1 MTAITRKQVD
11 IGGQR
16 LSMLR
21 GGPEAEPVLFLH
33 GGVPGQTLYC
43 SGAHIWGDY
52 LPMAA
57 RARHVVAP
65 DLPGFGDSAAGAE
78 PYGIDTM
85 ARTALGLIEA
95 LKLGR
100 CHVVGHD
107 EGGLI
112 AIAMALAAPNAVR
125 SISIIASPTASPT
138 GDSIENVTLMNPPG
152 PAWSRGAQQWAL
164 QRMSHERHHIDAAL
178 LDRCVECSA
187 APAHRAAASRAPSEI
202 ALGVA
207 GSVAKAKGQFYT
219 VCRDGAF
226 PVPAQL
232 VWGADDPMTTIE
244 HGRVLYGIIA
254 ARQRATHMHLI
265 NRCGNF
271 PFREDRGAFHHVVG
285 AFHTGLAQA
294 A

>member
-1 MTAITRKQVD
+1 MSTITRKQAEV
-11 IGGQR
+11 GGQR
-16 LSMLR
+16 ISMLR

-43 SGAHIWGDY
+43 SGAHIWAGN
-52 LPMAA
+52 LPLAA
-57 RARHVVAP
+57 RERHVVAP
-65 DLPGFGDSAAGAE
+65 DLPGFGDSDAAKE

-85 ARTALGLIEA
+85 AKAALALIEA

-112 AIAMALAAPNAVR
+112 AIAMALASPRAVR
-125 SISIIASPTASPT
+125 SITIVASPAAAPT

-152 PAWSRGAQQWAL
+152 PAWSRAAQHWTL
-164 QRMSHERHHIDAAL
+164 QRLSHEPHHIDAAL
-178 LDRCVECSA
+178 LDRCVECAA
-187 APAHRAAASRAPSEI
+187 APAHRAGAARAPGEI

-207 GSVAKAKGQFYT
+207 GSIAKAKGQFYT

-232 VWGADDPMTTIE
+232 VWGANDPMTSVE

-254 ARQRATHMHLI
+254 ARQRATHLHLI
-265 NRCGNF
+265 NRAGNF
-271 PFREDRGAFHHVVG
+271 PFREDREAFDHVLE
-285 AFHTGLAQA
+285 AFQTGLQ
-294 A
+294 

>member
-1 MTAITRKQVD
+1 MSAIVRKQAEV
-11 IGGQR
+11 GGQR
-16 LSMLR
+16 LSTLR

-43 SGAHIWGDY
+43 SGAHIWADY
-52 LPMAA
+52 LPTAA
-57 RARHVVAP
+57 RERHVVAP
-65 DLPGFGDSAAGAE
+65 DLPGFGDSDAAKE

-85 ARTALGLIEA
+85 AKTALALIEA

-112 AIAMALAAPNAVR
+112 AIAMALGAPNAVR
-125 SISIIASPTASPT
+125 SISIVASPTASPT
-138 GDSIENVTLMNPPG
+138 GDSIENLTLANPPG
-152 PAWSRGAQQWAL
+152 PAWSRAAQAWAL
-164 QRMSHERHHIDAAL
+164 QRLSHEPHHIDAAL
-178 LDRCVECSA
+178 LDRCVECA
-187 APAHRAAASRAPSEI
+187 GAPAHRAAASRAPGEI

-207 GSVAKAKGQFYT
+207 GSIAKAKGQFYT

-232 VWGADDPMTTIE
+232 IWGANDPMTSIE

-265 NRCGNF
+265 NRAGNF
-271 PFREDRGAFHHVVG
+271 PFREEPAAFAHVLGAFQ
-285 AFHTGLAQA
+285 AGLAHA
-294 A
+294 